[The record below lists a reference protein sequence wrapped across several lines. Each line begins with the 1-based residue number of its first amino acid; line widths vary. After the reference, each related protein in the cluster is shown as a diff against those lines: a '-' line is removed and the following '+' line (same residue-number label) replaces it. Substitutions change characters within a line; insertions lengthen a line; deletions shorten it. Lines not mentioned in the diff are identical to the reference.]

1 MDQKKKKSSKDNWKT
16 EVEWMETKES
26 PTLQLDSL
34 RNQGEGQ
41 ETEEETS

>member
-1 MDQKKKKSSKDNWKT
+1 
-16 EVEWMETKES
+16 METKES

-41 ETEEETS
+41 ETEEETSSNGSNASP